1 MRVLSFDVGTK
12 HLAMCELVTEES
24 NFTICKWTVET
35 CVPDESNVNEMSIND
50 IAPLFAQYA
59 TPKVKEW
66 LRPDVIVD
74 AVYIENQ
81 PMGLRGS
88 ARNLKTKVL
97 SHILQCLLMVERPSL
112 KVHFINPSL
121 KLKDMVRDGPSS
133 YYANKKFAASKTL
146 ELIKSEN
153 CLNQNYCKSMYETY
167 KKKDDLA
174 DAFLQ
179 GLYASKLVH
188 TEYVSKAHK
197 KTKTKNG
204 PKAKKSKK
212 VLSEKL
218 D

>member
-1 MRVLSFDVGTK
+1 
-12 HLAMCELVTEES
+12 
-24 NFTICKWTVET
+24 
-35 CVPDESNVNEMSIND
+35 VPDDSNVNEMSIND

-59 TPKVKEW
+59 SPKVKDW
-66 LRPDVIVD
+66 LVPDVMID

-121 KLKDMVRDGPSS
+121 KLKDMLRDGPSS
-133 YYANKKFAASKTL
+133 YYANKKYASQKTL
-146 ELIKSEN
+146 ELIKSER
-153 CLNQNYCKSMYETY
+153 CVNQDFCKSTFETY

-188 TEYVSKAHK
+188 TVYVPKAA
-197 KTKTKNG
+197 KTKVG
-204 PKAKKSKK
+204 PKMKKSKK